1 MPKFRYKAIDE
12 TGNMIEREGV
22 YLSEEVL
29 VEELARSGLS
39 LVRIERIDKEE
50 KEKKSIKITLPSFG
64 GGVSD
69 QDISIFCR
77 QLGTMINAVSA
88 W

>member
-1 MPKFRYKAIDE
+1 MKQE
-12 TGNMIEREGV
+12 TWLNGKVV
-22 YLSEEVL
+22 YPSEEIL
-29 VEELARSGLS
+29 LGELARSGLS

-50 KEKKSIKITLPSFG
+50 KEKKSIEIKLPFG

-77 QLGTMINAVSA
+77 QLGTMVKRRS
-88 W
+88 